1 MKKIIIDT
9 NFLLIPGEFKIDIFS
24 EIKKNANF
32 PYELF
37 IIDKTID
44 ELNKIINSKVAKA
57 KHKEYAKIG
66 LKMIELNNIKRID
79 SSGMNVDNAIVELSD
94 YNTVVATSDRE
105 LKKRLRE
112 KGVKILNLRKKQYL
126 KFE

>member
-1 MKKIIIDT
+1 M
-9 NFLLIPGEFKIDIFS
+9 
-24 EIKKNANF
+24 
-32 PYELF
+32 
-37 IIDKTID
+37 
-44 ELNKIINSKVAKA
+44 
-57 KHKEYAKIG
+57 
-66 LKMIELNNIKRID
+66 NNIKKID
-79 SSGMNVDNAIVELSD
+79 SSEMNVDNAIVELSD